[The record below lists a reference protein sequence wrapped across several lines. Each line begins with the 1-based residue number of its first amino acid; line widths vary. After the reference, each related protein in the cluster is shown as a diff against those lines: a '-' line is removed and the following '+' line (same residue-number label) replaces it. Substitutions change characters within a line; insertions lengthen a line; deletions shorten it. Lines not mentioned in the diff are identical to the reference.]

1 MAQQSNPNLQIS
13 PSVQRKLAGKT
24 PPVKRDEILECFA
37 NREGKFLLDTR
48 EDHQSDPPTRW
59 FIAETN
65 FGRKL
70 KVVFIAR
77 GPVVTI
83 RTAYDPNDDEMR
95 IYSKYGMDATK

>member
-1 MAQQSNPNLQIS
+1 MAQNSTPNLQIS
-13 PSVQRKLAGKT
+13 PSVQAKLAGKT
-24 PPVKRDEILECFA
+24 PPVKRDEILQCFA

-70 KVVFIAR
+70 KIAFIAR
-77 GPVVTI
+77 GQVVTI
-83 RTAYDPNDDEMR
+83 RTAYDPNEDELR
-95 IYSKYGMDATK
+95 IYSKYAM